1 MSETRRQN
9 RFLLLLAS
17 LAAAVTTTTT
27 TTAFVPATRRFRK
40 QGVIG
45 ERSSVSLNAIEESSI
60 PAASILNEMLSNG
73 VEPSAVSPDGTVAN
87 EIVTKVTESLVF
99 DSISTDILTKGSQ
112 LVGDITNVKQFL
124 AVSALSDFMS
134 SFAENAIEAVSN
146 ISPETLSS
154 LTNEEWY
161 KYLSFIVVD
170 NSWHTMAI
178 AIFTLGTWFQLA
190 ILNSPIDFSNDKD
203 LPFQPGAD
211 TYSPEK
217 ADAFYSKRKFM
228 VFKRVIQLAALTSSF
243 TTGILFDWLIL
254 GKLFKDEE
262 YKALARN
269 EPRRAKIALN
279 LCEKLGPTFIK
290 LGQALS
296 IRTDLIPEAYALEL
310 RALQDQVTP
319 FDNEVGIEILKRE
332 FRVDDLSLIFSELTE
347 DPVASASVGQV
358 YKGKLAV
365 TGKDVAVK
373 IQRPGILA
381 EIALDLYILRLLTPI
396 QTVLQ
401 NAANGIPTEQD
412 DIDTA
417 ILLVDEWGRG
427 FVAETDYRLEAENTK
442 NFQEAM
448 IKRNLDAVCAPTVVG
463 ELVRDKVLVT
473 EWVDGTRLDLDA
485 SPDVPRLCGVAV
497 NAYLTMLL
505 DTGVLHC
512 DPHKGNLL
520 RTTDGRL
527 CILDWGMTLDVPKD
541 LQYALLEF
549 IAHINV
555 EDYDAI
561 PQDFINLGFSPPD
574 VTAERLQASGI
585 TEGLSFTFRQLAAGG
600 GPKKI
605 QERVKAEFQDR
616 YGSDLSD
623 TELRDAARAEMQ
635 ERMKDQLAAEGVD
648 VKGVTNIMEE
658 MSKRNREL
666 FSLPPYVLYLARAFS
681 TLEGIGLSLDENYS
695 IIQECYPYLASRLF
709 TDRNPRAKKALKA
722 MLGLREDDAVSSAAH
737 DPNSALALVQQAT
750 LDATSA
756 DDAKR
761 QEGLSPA
768 KLVEM
773 TEGFAS
779 YTSSTTDVD
788 EVGKGQAK
796 AAAEFGKLFL
806 DPKGSTLQ
814 DILVDETAKYGDA
827 LARRALRAALVENPA
842 ARVTSTILRGPK
854 QLLGDNDAFF
864 PSPLKSLLV
873 DTPAG
878 LPDMI
883 ESLVA
888 STEEDDRIIAT
899 VEELRNAVGP
909 MVTDGIASGSLTP
922 SPNEDGTSSSS
933 GDNGNV
939 LSTVSDLLADEE
951 ARATITEQ
959 LPGILALSRRMG
971 AGLLRRA
978 AYRTEQAHELP
989 EETRRQLADLNTALA
1004 EAVEP
1009 ELVAESSSSE

>member
-1 MSETRRQN
+1 
-9 RFLLLLAS
+9 
-17 LAAAVTTTTT
+17 
-27 TTAFVPATRRFRK
+27 
-40 QGVIG
+40 
-45 ERSSVSLNAIEESSI
+45 
-60 PAASILNEMLSNG
+60 
-73 VEPSAVSPDGTVAN
+73 
-87 EIVTKVTESLVF
+87 
-99 DSISTDILTKGSQ
+99 
-112 LVGDITNVKQFL
+112 
-124 AVSALSDFMS
+124 
-134 SFAENAIEAVSN
+134 
-146 ISPETLSS
+146 
-154 LTNEEWY
+154 
-161 KYLSFIVVD
+161 
-170 NSWHTMAI
+170 
-178 AIFTLGTWFQLA
+178 
-190 ILNSPIDFSNDKD
+190 
-203 LPFQPGAD
+203 
-211 TYSPEK
+211 
-217 ADAFYSKRKFM
+217 
-228 VFKRVIQLAALTSSF
+228 
-243 TTGILFDWLIL
+243 
-254 GKLFKDEE
+254 
-262 YKALARN
+262 
-269 EPRRAKIALN
+269 
-279 LCEKLGPTFIK
+279 
-290 LGQALS
+290 
-296 IRTDLIPEAYALEL
+296 
-310 RALQDQVTP
+310 
-319 FDNEVGIEILKRE
+319 
-332 FRVDDLSLIFSELTE
+332 
-347 DPVASASVGQV
+347 
-358 YKGKLAV
+358 
-365 TGKDVAVK
+365 
-373 IQRPGILA
+373 
-381 EIALDLYILRLLTPI
+381 
-396 QTVLQ
+396 
-401 NAANGIPTEQD
+401 
-412 DIDTA
+412 
-417 ILLVDEWGRG
+417 
-427 FVAETDYRLEAENTK
+427 
-442 NFQEAM
+442 
-448 IKRNLDAVCAPTVVG
+448 
-463 ELVRDKVLVT
+463 
-473 EWVDGTRLDLDA
+473 
-485 SPDVPRLCGVAV
+485 
-497 NAYLTMLL
+497 MLL

-623 TELRDAARAEMQ
+623 DELRKAAQSEMQ
-635 ERMKDQLAAEGVD
+635 ERMKAQLASEGVD

-658 MSKRNREL
+658 VSKRNREL

-722 MLGLREDDAVSSAAH
+722 MLGLREDDEASLATH
-737 DPNSALALVQQAT
+737 NPNSALALVQQAT
-750 LDATSA
+750 REATSA
-756 DDAKR
+756 EESKK

-779 YTSSTTDVD
+779 YTSSTADVD

-842 ARVTSTILRGPK
+842 ARATSTILRGPK
-854 QLLGDNDAFF
+854 QLLGENDSFF

-909 MVTDGIASGSLTP
+909 MVTDGISSGSLVP
-922 SPNEDGTSSSS
+922 SGEGSSSQENNNS
-933 GDNGNV
+933 NV
-939 LSTVSDLLADEE
+939 LSTVSDLLSDEE
-951 ARATITEQ
+951 TRAAISEQ
-959 LPGILALSRRMG
+959 IPGVVALSRRMG

-989 EETRRQLADLNTALA
+989 EETRKRLADLNTALA
-1004 EAVEP
+1004 NAVEP
-1009 ELVAESSSSE
+1009 EVVGEELS

>member
-1 MSETRRQN
+1 LPASPSPEA
-9 RFLLLLAS
+9 LVDLANE
-17 LAAAVTTTTT
+17 AF
-27 TTAFVPATRRFRK
+27 TTAK
-40 QGVIG
+40 G
-45 ERSSVSLNAIEESSI
+45 
-60 PAASILNEMLSNG
+60 
-73 VEPSAVSPDGTVAN
+73 GT
-87 EIVTKVTESLVF
+87 
-99 DSISTDILTKGSQ
+99 DSIAEIASRSIETAGS
-112 LVGDITNVKQFL
+112 L
-124 AVSALSDFMS
+124 LSEEDKS
-134 SFAENAIEAVSN
+134 KLLSE
-146 ISPETLSS
+146 LSS
-154 LTNEEWY
+154 
-161 KYLSFIVVD
+161 IVVD
-170 NSWHTMAI
+170 NPWHTAAI
-178 AIFTLGTWFQLA
+178 AAFSLGTWFQLA
-190 ILNSPIDFSNDKD
+190 ILQSPIDFSSDNGKETT
-203 LPFQPGAD
+203 PFQPGAD

-217 ADAFYSKRKFM
+217 AEAFYGARRFM
-228 VFKRVIQLAALTSSF
+228 IVKRVLQLASLTSSF
-243 TTGILFDWLIL
+243 TTGILFDWLVL
-254 GKLFKDEE
+254 GKLMKDEE

-269 EPRRAKIALN
+269 EPRRAKVALR
-279 LCEKLGPTFIK
+279 LCEQLGPTFIK

-319 FDNEVGIEILKRE
+319 FENSVGIDILKRE
-332 FRVDDLSLIFSELTE
+332 FGVSDLSLIFSDLTV

-396 QTVLQ
+396 QTRLQ
-401 NAANGIPTEQD
+401 NAANGIPTDQE
-412 DIDTA
+412 DIDIA
-417 ILLVDEWGRG
+417 VRLVDEWGRG
-427 FVAETDYRLEAENTK
+427 FVAETDYRLEAQNTI
-442 NFQEAM
+442 NFQAAM
-448 IKRNLDAVCAPTVVG
+448 KSRKLDAVCAPTVVE

-574 VTAERLQASGI
+574 VTPERLQSSGI
-585 TEGLSFTFRQLAAGG
+585 TEGLSFAFRQLAAGG

-605 QERVKAEFQDR
+605 QERVKEEFKER
-616 YGSDLSD
+616 YGEGLSD
-623 TELRDAARAEMQ
+623 EELRDAAQAEMQ
-635 ERMKDQLAAEGVD
+635 ERMKAQLASEGVD
-648 VKGVTNIMEE
+648 VKGVTNVMEE
-658 MSKRNREL
+658 VSKRNREL

-709 TDRNPRAKKALKA
+709 TDRNPRAKKALRA
-722 MLGLREDDAVSSAAH
+722 MLGLKEDAGDASSLEAL
-737 DPNSALALVQQAT
+737 DPNSALALVRQAT
-750 LDATSA
+750 LEAAADGETS
-756 DDAKR
+756 DRK
-761 QEGLSPA
+761 EGLSPA

-779 YTSSTTDVD
+779 YTSATADVD
-788 EVGKGQAK
+788 REGKGQAK

-814 DILVDETAKYGDA
+814 DILVEETSKYGDA
-827 LARRALRAALVENPA
+827 LARRALRAALVDNPA
-842 ARVTSTILRGPK
+842 ARATSSILRGPK
-854 QLLGDNDAFF
+854 QLLGDNNSFF

-873 DTPAG
+873 DQPAG
-878 LPDMI
+878 IPDLI

-909 MVTDGIASGSLTP
+909 AVVDGIASGSL
-922 SPNEDGTSSSS
+922 SSNNGEESSTSSSS
-933 GDNGNV
+933 SQDTLFTT
-939 LSTVSDLLADEE
+939 LSALVSSQENRDA
-951 ARATITEQ
+951 ITEQ
-959 LPGILALSRRMG
+959 LPGVVALSRRMG

-978 AYRTEQAHELP
+978 AYRTERAHDLP
-989 EETRRQLADLNTALA
+989 EETRKQLADLNTALA
-1004 EAVEP
+1004 DAVEP
-1009 ELVAESSSSE
+1009 QMVADSEE

>member
-1 MSETRRQN
+1 MA
-9 RFLLLLAS
+9 FLAS
-17 LAAAVTTTTT
+17 AALATTSK
-27 TTAFVPATRRFRK
+27 AFVPQHLPTQKTRDTRLEATPLDSIAETILTQGKELAANTEPVVSFAK
-40 QGVIG
+40 HSIDAFANASPESIISTISNEAWISTLSGVI
-45 ERSSVSLNAIEESSI
+45 
-60 PAASILNEMLSNG
+60 
-73 VEPSAVSPDGTVAN
+73 
-87 EIVTKVTESLVF
+87 
-99 DSISTDILTKGSQ
+99 
-112 LVGDITNVKQFL
+112 
-124 AVSALSDFMS
+124 
-134 SFAENAIEAVSN
+134 
-146 ISPETLSS
+146 
-154 LTNEEWY
+154 
-161 KYLSFIVVD
+161 VD
-170 NSWHTMAI
+170 NPWHTAAI
-178 AIFTLGTWFQLA
+178 AAFSLGSWFQLA
-190 ILNSPIDFSNDKD
+190 IVNSSIDFSNDKN

-217 ADAFYSKRKFM
+217 AEAFYGARKFM
-228 VFKRVIQLAALTSSF
+228 VLKRVLQLASLTSSF

-254 GKLFKDEE
+254 GKLLKDDE

-269 EPRRAKIALN
+269 EPRRAKAALR
-279 LCEKLGPTFIK
+279 LCEQLGPTFIK

-296 IRTDLIPEAYALEL
+296 IRTDLIPEAYSLEL

-319 FDNEVGIEILKRE
+319 FENEVGIEILKKE

-365 TGKDVAVK
+365 TGTDVAVK

-396 QTVLQ
+396 QTILQ
-401 NAANGIPTEQD
+401 NAANGVPTEQD

-427 FVAETDYRLEAENTK
+427 FVAETDYRLEARNTQD
-442 NFQEAM
+442 FQAAM
-448 IKRNLDAVCAPTVVG
+448 QKRNLDAVCAPTVVE

-485 SPDVPRLCGVAV
+485 SPDVPRLCGVAI

-616 YGSDLSD
+616 YGNDLSD
-623 TELRDAARAEMQ
+623 EELRKAAQSEMK
-635 ERMKDQLAAEGVD
+635 ERMEAQLASEGVD

-722 MLGLREDDAVSSAAH
+722 MLGLREDEVLETH
-737 DPNSALALVQQAT
+737 DPNSALALVRQAT
-750 LDATSA
+750 LDATSE
-756 DDAKR
+756 DNQKS
-761 QEGLSPA
+761 EGLSPA

-779 YTSSTTDVD
+779 YTSSTADVD

-796 AAAEFGKLFL
+796 AAAEFGKLFF
-806 DPKGSTLQ
+806 DPRGSTLQ

-827 LARRALRAALVENPA
+827 LARRALRAALVDNPVA
-842 ARVTSTILRGPK
+842 KATSSILRGPK
-854 QLLGDNDAFF
+854 RLLGENDSFF

-909 MVTDGIASGSLTP
+909 MVTDGIASGSLV
-922 SPNEDGTSSSS
+922 SSGEDGKN
-933 GDNGNV
+933 DNSNV
-939 LSTVSDLLADEE
+939 LSTVSDFLSDEE
-951 ARATITEQ
+951 SRAAITEQ
-959 LPGILALSRRMG
+959 LPGVVALSRRMG

-978 AYRTEQAHELP
+978 AYRTQQAHQLP
-989 EETRRQLADLNTALA
+989 EETRKQLTDLNTALA

-1009 ELVAESSSSE
+1009 AVEEVE

>member
-1 MSETRRQN
+1 LA
-9 RFLLLLAS
+9 FLAS
-17 LAAAVTTTTT
+17 ATLVTTS
-27 TTAFVPATRRFRK
+27 TAFVPQHQQQQFQRQQTNGANTRLSAT
-40 QGVIG
+40 
-45 ERSSVSLNAIEESSI
+45 
-60 PAASILNEMLSNG
+60 P
-73 VEPSAVSPDGTVAN
+73 
-87 EIVTKVTESLVF
+87 F
-99 DSISTDILTKGSQ
+99 DSILSKGGELASTGEGLLSSAKDSI
-112 LVGDITNVKQFL
+112 DAL
-124 AVSALSDFMS
+124 ANSSPESIASAIANDAWVSA
-134 SFAENAIEAVSN
+134 FASI
-146 ISPETLSS
+146 I
-154 LTNEEWY
+154 
-161 KYLSFIVVD
+161 VD
-170 NSWHTMAI
+170 NPWHTAAI
-178 AIFTLGTWFQLA
+178 AAFSLGSWFQLA
-190 ILNSPIDFSNDKD
+190 IVQSPIDLSNDKD

-217 ADAFYSKRKFM
+217 AEAFYGQRKFM
-228 VFKRVIQLAALTSSF
+228 VLKRVLQLASLTSSF

-254 GKLFKDEE
+254 GKLLKDDE

-269 EPRRAKIALN
+269 EPRRAKVALR
-279 LCEKLGPTFIK
+279 LCEQLGPTFIK

-310 RALQDQVTP
+310 RALQDKVTP
-319 FDNEVGIEILKRE
+319 FDNDVGIEILKRE
-332 FRVDDLSLIFSELTE
+332 FRVDDLSLIFSELTK

-401 NAANGIPTEQD
+401 NAANGVPTDQE

-417 ILLVDEWGRG
+417 IVLVDEWGRG
-427 FVAETDYRLEAENTK
+427 FVAETDYRLEAQNTME
-442 NFQEAM
+442 FQEAM
-448 IKRNLDAVCAPTVVG
+448 TKRNLDAVCAPTVVE

-485 SPDVPRLCGVAV
+485 SPDVPRLCGVAI

-623 TELRDAARAEMQ
+623 EELRKAAQSEMQ
-635 ERMKDQLAAEGVD
+635 ERMEAQLASEGVD

-658 MSKRNREL
+658 VSKRNREL

-722 MLGLREDDAVSSAAH
+722 MLGLRETDEALSETHDA
-737 DPNSALALVQQAT
+737 NSALAFVRQAT
-750 LDATSA
+750 LDATSE
-756 DDAKR
+756 DSKKS
-761 QEGLSPA
+761 EGLSPA

-779 YTSSTTDVD
+779 YTSSTADVD

-806 DPKGSTLQ
+806 DPNGSTLQ

-827 LARRALRAALVENPA
+827 LARRALRAALVDNPA
-842 ARVTSTILRGPK
+842 AKATSSILRGPK
-854 QLLGDNDAFF
+854 QLLGDNDSFF
-864 PSPLKSLLV
+864 PTSLKSLLV

-888 STEEDDRIIAT
+888 TTEEDDRIIAT

-909 MVTDGIASGSLTP
+909 MVTDGIASGSLV
-922 SPNEDGTSSSS
+922 SS
-933 GDNGNV
+933 GDDDKNNNTNV
-939 LSTVSDLLADEE
+939 LSTVSDLLSDEE
-951 ARATITEQ
+951 TRASITEQ
-959 LPGILALSRRMG
+959 LPGLVALSRRMG

-978 AYRTEQAHELP
+978 AYRTERAHQLP
-989 EETRRQLADLNTALA
+989 EETRKQLADLNTALA

-1009 ELVAESSSSE
+1009 ELVGEESSK